1 METLSLSFFV
11 LLLAGRRGARPNALA
26 PGREEPTQAASIF
39 GSAADSDRR
48 ELSRECSPGLAASS
62 GIAALSP
69 ALFTLVAAQHLEP
82 DTRYVSPAV
91 R

>member
-1 METLSLSFFV
+1 MVGWGLSRTPPL
-11 LLLAGRRGARPNALA
+11 RRD
-26 PGREEPTQAASIF
+26 EPSLYLWKR
-39 GSAADSDRR
+39 GDSDRS
-48 ELSRECSPGLAASS
+48 ELSECSPGLAASS
-62 GIAALSP
+62 GIAVLSP